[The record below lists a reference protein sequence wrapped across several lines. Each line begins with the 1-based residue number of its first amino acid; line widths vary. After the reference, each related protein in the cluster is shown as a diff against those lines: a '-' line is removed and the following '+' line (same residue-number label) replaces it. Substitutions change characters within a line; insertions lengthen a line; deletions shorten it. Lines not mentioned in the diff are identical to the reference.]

1 MIPAENKCN
10 VNAFSKFVKVLNLH
24 SSIQMLSIFVQD
36 KIIKVPLKESELK
49 QCDNIVLVSN
59 TKDVEKVFF
68 DYIASSKKEICLS
81 CKNLKMLPDLFYSAF
96 KLIEAAG
103 GIVKNKDGKY
113 LFIYRNGYWDL
124 PKGKL
129 EKGEEIRS
137 CAIREVEEECT
148 ISGLS
153 IVNDLSP
160 TYHMYELQKNKWAL
174 KISYWFEMYTNETKA
189 PTPQKE
195 EGITEAVWLSKN
207 EIDKVRINMYPSI
220 LQLINEVFEK

>member
-1 MIPAENKCN
+1 
-10 VNAFSKFVKVLNLH
+10 
-24 SSIQMLSIFVQD
+24 MLSIFVHD
-36 KIIKVPLKESELK
+36 KVIKIPLKESDLK
-49 QCDNIVLVSN
+49 QCENIVSVGN
-59 TKDVEKVFF
+59 VKDIEFF
-68 DYIASSKKEICLS
+68 FFEFIASSQNEICLR

-103 GIVKNKDGKY
+103 GVVKNKEGKY

-129 EKGEEIRS
+129 EKGEKIS
-137 CAIREVEEECT
+137 TCAIREVEEECA

-160 TYHMYELQKNKWAL
+160 TYHMYELQKNKWAI
-174 KISYWFEMYTNETKA
+174 KISYWFEMFTNDTKA
-189 PTPQKE
+189 PKPQTE
-195 EGITEAVWLSKN
+195 EGITEAVWLFPN
-207 EIDKVRINMYPSI
+207 EIDKVRANTYPSI

>member
-1 MIPAENKCN
+1 
-10 VNAFSKFVKVLNLH
+10 
-24 SSIQMLSIFVQD
+24 MLSIFVQD
-36 KIIKVPLKESELK
+36 KVIKIPLKESDLK
-49 QCDNIVLVSN
+49 LCDNIVSVSK
-59 TKDVEKVFF
+59 TQDIEKVFF
-68 DYIASSKKEICLS
+68 EFIASPKNEICLN

-129 EKGEEIRS
+129 EKGEEIRT
-137 CAIREVEEECT
+137 CAIREVEEECA
-148 ISGLS
+148 IYGLS

-174 KISYWFEMYTNETKA
+174 KISYWFEMFTNETKA
-189 PTPQKE
+189 PKPQTE
-195 EGITEAVWLSKN
+195 EGITEAVWLSPS
-207 EIDKVRINMYPSI
+207 ELDKVKSNTYPSI